1 MPLGLAALDELTAA
15 FEELRAVLDGTDASA
30 IESATHHIARA
41 AAAVRA
47 IGVWRSDPAVRDRLK
62 ALQPLME
69 SARIRTNLLADHANQ
84 RLAILAARG
93 AETAP
98 LVYGR

>member
-15 FEELRAVLDGTDASA
+15 FDGLRAALDGNDPAS
-30 IESATHHIARA
+30 IESATSRIAKA

-47 IGVWRSDPAVRDRLK
+47 IGVWRSDPAVRDRLE
-62 ALQPLME
+62 ALRPLME
-69 SARIRTNLLADHANQ
+69 AARVRTNLLADHTKQ
-84 RLAILAARG
+84 RLSILAAQG

-98 LVYGR
+98 LVYSR

>member
-15 FEELRAVLDGTDASA
+15 FDELRGVLDGTDPVA
-30 IESATHHIARA
+30 IESATRRIA
-41 AAAVRA
+41 AAAASVRA
-47 IGVWRSDPAVRDRLK
+47 IGVWRTEDSVQDRIK
-62 ALQPLME
+62 ALQPFME

-84 RLAILAARG
+84 RMAILAAQG

-98 LVYGR
+98 LTYGR

>member
-15 FEELRAVLDGTDASA
+15 FEELRSVLDGNDPAA
-30 IESATHHIARA
+30 IESATSRIAKA
-41 AAAVRA
+41 ASAVRA
-47 IGVWRSDPAVRDRLK
+47 IGVWRSDEAVKDRLK
-62 ALQPLME
+62 ALAPLME

-84 RLAILAARG
+84 RLAILAAQG

-98 LVYGR
+98 LTYGR